1 MKNKIVLNEELNKEE
16 LKKFFLDM
24 KKEGLDIGIKLKMP
38 NQKEIIQTTEELI
51 QKEPEIILNYNSSI
65 DAKLKY
71 YLDTYD
77 DNLVHKNNPEI
88 KIIDMIGTKIP
99 F

>member
-1 MKNKIVLNEELNKEE
+1 MQYKLTKEE

-24 KKEGLDIGIKLKMP
+24 KKEGLDVGIKLKMP
-38 NQKEIIQTTEELI
+38 NQEK
-51 QKEPEIILNYNSSI
+51 PEIIMNYNSSI
-65 DAKLKY
+65 DTKLKY

-88 KIIDMIGTKIP
+88 QIVDMIGTKIP

>member
-38 NQKEIIQTTEELI
+38 NQKE
-51 QKEPEIILNYNSSI
+51 PEIILNYNSSI

-77 DNLVHKNNPEI
+77 DNLVHKNNSEI
-88 KIIDMIGTKIP
+88 RIIDMIGTKIP

>member
-24 KKEGLDIGIKLKMP
+24 KKEGLDVGIKLKMP
-38 NQKEIIQTTEELI
+38 N

>member
-1 MKNKIVLNEELNKEE
+1 MQDKLTKEE
-16 LKKFFLDM
+16 LKKFFIDM

-38 NQKEIIQTTEELI
+38 NQKE
-51 QKEPEIILNYNSSI
+51 PEIILNYNSSI
-65 DAKLKY
+65 DAKLEY
-71 YLDTYD
+71 YLNTYD

-88 KIIDMIGTKIP
+88 QIIDMIGTQIP

>member
-1 MKNKIVLNEELNKEE
+1 MQEKLTKEE
-16 LKKFFLDM
+16 LKQFFLDM

-38 NQKEIIQTTEELI
+38 NQKE
-51 QKEPEIILNYNSSI
+51 PEIILNYNSSI
-65 DAKLKY
+65 DAKLEY
-71 YLDTYD
+71 YLNTYD

-88 KIIDMIGTKIP
+88 QIIDMLGTQIP

>member
-38 NQKEIIQTTEELI
+38 NQKE
-51 QKEPEIILNYNSSI
+51 PEIILNYNSSI

-77 DNLVHKNNPEI
+77 DNLVHKNNSEI
-88 KIIDMIGTKIP
+88 RIIDIIGTKIP

>member
-24 KKEGLDIGIKLKMP
+24 KKEGLDVGIKLKMP
-38 NQKEIIQTTEELI
+38 N

-77 DNLVHKNNPEI
+77 DNLVHKNNSEI
-88 KIIDMIGTKIP
+88 RIIDMIGTKIP